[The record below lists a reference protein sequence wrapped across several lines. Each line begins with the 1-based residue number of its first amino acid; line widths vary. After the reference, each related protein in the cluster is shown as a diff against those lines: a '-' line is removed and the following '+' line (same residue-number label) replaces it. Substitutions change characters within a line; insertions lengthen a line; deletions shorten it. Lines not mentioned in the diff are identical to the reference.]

1 MMARLG
7 LELGAR
13 VIRGVRVDG
22 WPRRHTS
29 VFEIA
34 YDRSHKDDAIRALE
48 VHTNGVRRIAVAID
62 LPLLFTKRVKLP
74 ALSAA
79 ERRNILLLEPERFFA
94 DRSLGVVPA
103 VRADSD
109 LVFAAQDELLA
120 EWVRA
125 LEGIAPVDL
134 IEPAPVALARALG
147 HAGITDGTVDLGDGV
162 YMELS
167 GGQVVTA
174 RRVFKG
180 QDVPPTSTA
189 PAITLPAI
197 GNVPAAFLSA
207 YGAALEGDAPVA
219 FAETLVSPMHE
230 KAITGRRRRELAIA
244 SVACALAFVF
254 ALASLDSW
262 RTRAADEIQASLPA
276 LKQQAAPAL
285 ALETE
290 LEAHAQRARAIR
302 EIEAE
307 RPARLGVLLA
317 LSRQLPPGAFVRG
330 IRGSGSD
337 WQLDGYAP
345 NASNVIARL
354 GAAPE
359 FKNVH
364 FLSAMD
370 HAQVGHQSYES
381 FALAFRFVSAP

>member
-22 WPRRHTS
+22 WPRQHTS

-62 LPLLFTKRVKLP
+62 LRLLFTKRVKLP

-109 LVFAAQDELLA
+109 LVFAAQDEPLA

-147 HAGITDGTVDLGDGV
+147 HVGITDGIVDLGDGA

-167 GGQVVTA
+167 GGKVITA
-174 RRVFKG
+174 RRVFG
-180 QDVPPTSTA
+180 AQDGAHTA
-189 PAITLPAI
+189 TITVPAI
-197 GNVPAAFLSA
+197 GDVPAAFLPA
-207 YGAALEGDAPVA
+207 YGAALKGDAPVT
-219 FAETLVSPMHE
+219 FAETLVSPTHE
-230 KAITGRRRRELAIA
+230 KAITGRKRRELATA
-244 SVACALAFVF
+244 TAACVLALVF
-254 ALASLDSW
+254 ALTSLDSW
-262 RTRAADEIQASLPA
+262 RGRAADEIEASLPA

-290 LEAHAQRARAIR
+290 LEAHAQRSRAIR
-302 EIEAE
+302 QIEAE
-307 RPARLGVLLA
+307 RPARLSVLLA

-359 FKNVH
+359 FKDVH

>member
-22 WPRRHTS
+22 WPRQHTS

-34 YDRSHKDDAIRALE
+34 YDRSYKDDAIRALE

-109 LVFAAQDELLA
+109 LVFAAQDEPLA

-147 HAGITDGTVDLGDGV
+147 HVGITDGIVDLGDGA

-167 GGQVVTA
+167 GGQVITA
-174 RRVFKG
+174 RRVFGG
-180 QDVPPTSTA
+180 QDGAHTATITVPAIGDVPP
-189 PAITLPAI
+189 
-197 GNVPAAFLSA
+197 AFLPA
-207 YGAALEGDAPVA
+207 YGAALKGDAPVA
-219 FAETLVSPMHE
+219 FAETLVSPSHE
-230 KAITGRRRRELAIA
+230 KAITGRKRRELVTATA
-244 SVACALAFVF
+244 ACVLALVF
-254 ALASLDSW
+254 ALTSLDSW
-262 RTRAADEIQASLPA
+262 RARAAEEIEASLPA

-290 LEAHAQRARAIR
+290 LEAHAQRSRAIR

-307 RPARLGVLLA
+307 RPARLSVLLA

-359 FKNVH
+359 FKDVH

>member
-62 LPLLFTKRVKLP
+62 LPLLFAKRVKLP

-103 VRADSD
+103 VRADCD
-109 LVFAAQDELLA
+109 LVFAVQDEPLA

-125 LEGIAPVDL
+125 LEGIAPIDL

-147 HAGITDGTVDLGDGV
+147 HAGITDGVVDLGDGAH
-162 YMELS
+162 MELS
-167 GGQVVTA
+167 GGRVVAA
-174 RRVFKG
+174 RRVFGG
-180 QDVPPTSTA
+180 QDSAHTA
-189 PAITLPAI
+189 TITVPAI
-197 GNVPAAFLSA
+197 GNVPAAFLPA
-207 YGAALEGDAPVA
+207 YGAALTGDAPVA
-219 FAETLVSPMHE
+219 FAETLVSPTHE
-230 KAITGRRRRELAIA
+230 KAITGRKRRELATA
-244 SVACALAFVF
+244 TAACVLALVF
-254 ALASLDSW
+254 ALTSLDSW
-262 RTRAADEIQASLPA
+262 RSRAADEIAASLPA

-290 LEAHAQRARAIR
+290 LEAHAQRSRAIR

-307 RPARLGVLLA
+307 RPARLSVLLA

-330 IRGSGSD
+330 VRGSGND

-359 FKNVH
+359 FKDVH

>member
-7 LELGAR
+7 LQLGAR

-22 WPRRHTS
+22 WARQHTS

-109 LVFAAQDELLA
+109 LVFAAQDEPLA

-147 HAGITDGTVDLGDGV
+147 HVGITDGIVDLGDGAH
-162 YMELS
+162 MELS
-167 GGQVVTA
+167 GGKVVTA
-174 RRVFKG
+174 RRMFG
-180 QDVPPTSTA
+180 HQDGVH
-189 PAITLPAI
+189 PATITVPAI
-197 GNVPAAFLSA
+197 GDVPAAFLPA
-207 YGAALEGDAPVA
+207 YGAALKGDTPVA
-219 FAETLVSPMHE
+219 FAETLVSPTHE
-230 KAITGRRRRELAIA
+230 KAITGRKRRELVTA
-244 SVACALAFVF
+244 SAACVLALVF
-254 ALASLDSW
+254 ALTSLDSW
-262 RTRAADEIQASLPA
+262 RARAADEIEASLPA

-290 LEAHAQRARAIR
+290 LEAHAQRSRAIR

-307 RPARLGVLLA
+307 RPARLSVLLA

-330 IRGSGSD
+330 IRGSASD

-359 FKNVH
+359 FKDVH

-381 FALAFRFVSAP
+381 FALAFRFVSTP

>member
-7 LELGAR
+7 LQLGAR

-62 LPLLFTKRVKLP
+62 LSLLFTKRVKLP

-147 HAGITDGTVDLGDGV
+147 HAGIADGIVDLGDGA

-167 GGQVVTA
+167 GGEIVTA
-174 RRVFKG
+174 RRVFGG
-180 QDVPPTSTA
+180 QDGAHPTT
-189 PAITLPAI
+189 ITVPAI
-197 GNVPAAFLSA
+197 GDVPAAFLPA
-207 YGAALEGDAPVA
+207 YGAALGADAPVA
-219 FAETLVSPMHE
+219 FAETLVSPAHE
-230 KAITGRRRRELAIA
+230 KAITGRKRRELVTATA
-244 SVACALAFVF
+244 ACVLALVF
-254 ALASLDSW
+254 ALTSLDSW
-262 RTRAADEIQASLPA
+262 RARAADEIEASLPA

-290 LEAHAQRARAIR
+290 LEADAQRSRAIR
-302 EIEAE
+302 QIQAE
-307 RPARLGVLLA
+307 RPARLSVLLA

-359 FKNVH
+359 FKDVH